1 MWVISG
7 LSARYNN
14 DDCASSTDSSVLSR
28 CSSPQVDLESSFH
41 SPEGTG
47 TGSAFSPVESLE
59 GAAEGGDGMLD
70 DSTDN
75 ADEICCSLGD
85 VTDWSR
91 SPTDVFTCTLSPL
104 SCGYGSLPANVRRN
118 KYQRILRTAVAPNC
132 AVMSPPRDCR
142 VSHKMSHSL
151 DESDMKSGMHV
162 TSSTPDLSEFQRNSR
177 SLSEKSDRRTMKL
190 MTEGERRS
198 AGLHG
203 SFALL
208 SHVRNSF
215 RQHLS
220 ADSKRRQRR
229 VAKHV
234 FTADSSEPQLV
245 SLRRFCDDYR
255 TCCLQQNLTAR
266 RCSLDRMLSDRDD
279 VDELLTVTPANDT
292 VSNSFTQRLSN
303 VTEEPV
309 DSLPSSA
316 VDSCCPTSDIVFSF
330 ATEYPACSV
339 SSEAVEVDCRADVD
353 AGAPRDDG
361 LRRTAD
367 GDDDS
372 DQLKDSVSSCVILT
386 SVITMT
392 TDDNDDVNPRCD
404 DSVCD
409 QVTSLADT
417 PVITMTTDE
426 NDDVGRRCDDSV
438 CDQVTSLAHH
448 VVEDGNSTV
457 GLTDSDAEGRVRVLS
472 DVRDVDQLIDDSC
485 NCRSL
490 AAASHLPLCLDHHM
504 SERAIIR
511 SDELVGDDGVT
522 EDDFYCCT
530 RRTAA
535 NDLDGQSSTSG
546 EVCVEWLCRL
556 VNDGP
561 TDAVISRSTDAVIN
575 LSWPSEELSE
585 QLSQNSC
592 GDVLYGWTETSD
604 ELTEMCADYES
615 ETYKHTDAVDQQC
628 GTDCTATLVNDDDE
642 QTWL

>member
-1 MWVISG
+1 
-7 LSARYNN
+7 
-14 DDCASSTDSSVLSR
+14 
-28 CSSPQVDLESSFH
+28 
-41 SPEGTG
+41 
-47 TGSAFSPVESLE
+47 
-59 GAAEGGDGMLD
+59 
-70 DSTDN
+70 
-75 ADEICCSLGD
+75 
-85 VTDWSR
+85 
-91 SPTDVFTCTLSPL
+91 
-104 SCGYGSLPANVRRN
+104 
-118 KYQRILRTAVAPNC
+118 
-132 AVMSPPRDCR
+132 
-142 VSHKMSHSL
+142 
-151 DESDMKSGMHV
+151 
-162 TSSTPDLSEFQRNSR
+162 
-177 SLSEKSDRRTMKL
+177 
-190 MTEGERRS
+190 
-198 AGLHG
+198 
-203 SFALL
+203 
-208 SHVRNSF
+208 
-215 RQHLS
+215 
-220 ADSKRRQRR
+220 
-229 VAKHV
+229 
-234 FTADSSEPQLV
+234 
-245 SLRRFCDDYR
+245 
-255 TCCLQQNLTAR
+255 
-266 RCSLDRMLSDRDD
+266 MLSDRDD

-392 TDDNDDVNPRCD
+392 TDDNDDVNP
-404 DSVCD
+404 
-409 QVTSLADT
+409 
-417 PVITMTTDE
+417 
-426 NDDVGRRCDDSV
+426 RCDDSV